1 MRRIAAM
8 GGGGFSMEPRNP
20 RLDRWLLSLTGKRR
34 PRVLFVPTASGDWA
48 GYIAR
53 FHRAFAKHACEPSHL
68 QLFDRTVRNLRDFV
82 LRQHIVYVGG
92 GSTANML
99 AVWRLHGLDAIL
111 REAWEN
117 GTLLC
122 GVSAGANCWFESS
135 LTDSFGRPLRPLRDG
150 LALLAGSFCPTA
162 ASSAAASSRAGGRR
176 RTAWRC
182 CSMARD
188 SPRPSPH
195 VRANARTASPPRAS
209 SPSTFTPCSSRSSP
223 CPCRSSSRSNTRACT
238 TRCSRGSCRTAPC
251 SR

>member
-53 FHRAFAKHACEPSHL
+53 FHRAFAKHGCEPSHL
-68 QLFDRTVRNLRDFV
+68 QLFGRTVRNLRDFV

-99 AVWRLHGLDAIL
+99 AVWRVHGLDAIL

-150 LALLAGSFCPTA
+150 LALLPGSFCPHYDGERDRRAAYRRLVGGGELPAGWAAEDGVAALFDGARFAEAVASRPGRRAYRVTA
-162 ASSAAASSRAGGRR
+162 AGEQLLDVHSL
-176 RTAWRC
+176 
-182 CSMARD
+182 
-188 SPRPSPH
+188 
-195 VRANARTASPPRAS
+195 
-209 SPSTFTPCSSRSSP
+209 
-223 CPCRSSSRSNTRACT
+223 
-238 TRCSRGSCRTAPC
+238 
-251 SR
+251 

>member
-1 MRRIAAM
+1 MKRIAAM

-34 PRVLFVPTASGDWA
+34 PRVLFVPTASGDRA

-53 FHRAFAKHACEPSHL
+53 FHRAFAKHGCEPSDL
-68 QLFDRTVRNLRDFV
+68 QLFNRTVPNLRDFV

-99 AVWRLHGLDAIL
+99 AVWRVHGLDAIL

-117 GTLLC
+117 GALLC

-150 LALLAGSFCPTA
+150 LALLPGSFCPHYDGEGDRRA
-162 ASSAAASSRAGGRR
+162 AYRRLIANGELPGGWAAEDSVAVLFENGNVADIVASRSGKSAFRVEPAGSSP
-176 RTAWRC
+176 RTAILL
-182 CSMARD
+182 
-188 SPRPSPH
+188 
-195 VRANARTASPPRAS
+195 
-209 SPSTFTPCSSRSSP
+209 
-223 CPCRSSSRSNTRACT
+223 
-238 TRCSRGSCRTAPC
+238 
-251 SR
+251 